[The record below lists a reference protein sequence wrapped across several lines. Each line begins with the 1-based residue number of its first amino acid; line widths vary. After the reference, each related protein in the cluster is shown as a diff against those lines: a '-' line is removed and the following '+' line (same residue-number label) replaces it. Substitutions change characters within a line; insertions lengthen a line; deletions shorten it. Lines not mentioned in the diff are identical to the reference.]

1 MKYLLILA
9 AALLAALFGLSR
21 LSARPPDRLG
31 PVDGRLMDCPDAD
44 NCVSSEAGN
53 PDRRVAPLAASG
65 PVDEAMARLAE
76 VVGSM
81 EGGKVAEVRG
91 NYLHAVFT
99 SRLWRFRDDLECLY
113 DRGTGRVE
121 VRSASRVGYSDF
133 GVNRKR
139 VERLREMLNGR

>member
-9 AALLAALFGLSR
+9 VAILAALFGLAR
-21 LSARPPDRLG
+21 MSARTPDRLG
-31 PVDGRLMDCPDAD
+31 PVDGRLMGCPGPD
-44 NCVSSEAGN
+44 NCVSSEAEA

-65 PVDEAMARLAE
+65 PVDEVMARLAA
-76 VVGSM
+76 VIGTM
-81 EGGKVAEVRG
+81 EGAKVAEVRG
-91 NYLHAVFT
+91 NYLRAVFT

-113 DRGTGRVE
+113 DPRAGRIE

-139 VERLREMLNGR
+139 VKRLRERLADR